1 MLTPLPLESCDLC
14 GQAPLERLYAPDG
27 TARGLAVFVCPRCAL
42 VQSLP
47 RIDHVAARAV
57 SVSAAADWGNVRYG
71 KGFRTGAALQA
82 LAEVADLGTLREVL
96 DVGANRGSF
105 ALALLDAHPHLQVTA
120 IEPDAS
126 VTGAYADH
134 PAITLRI
141 ARIEE
146 VALPKGAFDL
156 IHCSHTLEHLISP
169 RHTLSA
175 LARALTR
182 EGLLYLE
189 VPDLAFLD
197 RDDLVEEWFI
207 DKHLYHF
214 SHACL
219 IACVAAAGLEVVA
232 APKDPAGEN
241 LVLIAR
247 RARDAATASIP
258 AAPRE
263 VAAAHARLARYGAT
277 RAANRA
283 ALAGVSRAIMA
294 LAPRRVVIW
303 GAGRL
308 LDSLVREGG
317 LDLTILA
324 GIIDS
329 QLSAPD
335 LAPHAGARLGRRILA
350 PEALPDLAPDVV
362 VVAARRFLAEIRA
375 EVAARLPG
383 CAVLGYGELLAHSRS
398 GRPIAEDLPA

>member
-1 MLTPLPLESCDLC
+1 MRTHLPSDACDLC
-14 GQAPLERLYAPDG
+14 GQAPLDRLYEPDG
-27 TARGLAVFVCPRCAL
+27 TRRGLAVFVCPRCAL

-47 RIDHVAARAV
+47 RIDHIAARPVA
-57 SVSAAADWGNVRYG
+57 VSAAADWGNLRYG
-71 KGFRTGAALQA
+71 KGFHADAALKA
-82 LAEVADLGTLREVL
+82 LAEAADLGAMRRVL
-96 DVGANRGSF
+96 DVGANRGGF
-105 ALALLDAHPHLQVTA
+105 ALALLEAHPHLRVTA
-120 IEPDAS
+120 IEPDGG

-134 PAITLRI
+134 PAIALRI

-146 VALPKGAFDL
+146 VALPEGGFDL
-156 IHCSHTLEHLISP
+156 IHCSHTLEHLASP
-169 RHTLSA
+169 RRTLSA
-175 LARALTR
+175 LARALAPD
-182 EGLLYLE
+182 GLLYLE

-214 SHACL
+214 SRACL
-219 IACVAAAGLEVVA
+219 AASISAAGLAVVA

-247 RARDAATASIP
+247 RSRDAAATSV
-258 AAPRE
+258 AAPQE

-277 RAANRA
+277 RRANRA
-283 ALAGVSRAIMA
+283 ALAGMSRAIAA

-308 LDSLVREGG
+308 LDSLLREGG
-317 LDLTILA
+317 LDLAAVVGVVDTR
-324 GIIDS
+324 
-329 QLSAPD
+329 LSAPH
-335 LAPHAGARLGRRILA
+335 LAPHAAARLGRPILA
-350 PEALPDLAPDVV
+350 PDALPGLAPDVV

-383 CAVLGYGELLAHSRS
+383 CAVLGYGELLARSRS